1 MPSERAKVTSLEA
14 IETFRARLIIYRDK
28 AGRVLD
34 EVGEDVIR
42 TRVWLQTD
50 RVTFWEGQIRR
61 RQKELEMRQQEL
73 FSAQISGMRDA
84 SFVQQQA
91 VQRAR
96 RAIQEAE
103 GKLNIVKQWNR
114 QYDQRIEP
122 LGKQVE
128 KLRHNLVHDLGLAI
142 AFLAEVTK
150 TLAEYTEMSPSTAAP
165 RPPTEASAPPSAADG
180 GKS

>member
-1 MPSERAKVTSLEA
+1 MPERANVTSLEA
-14 IETFRARLIIYRDK
+14 IEAFRARLIIYRDK

-84 SFVQQQA
+84 SFNQQQA

-96 RAIQEAE
+96 RAIQAAE
-103 GKLNIVKQWNR
+103 DKLRIVRQWNR
-114 QYDQRIEP
+114 QYDQRVEP
-122 LGKQVE
+122 VAKQVE

-142 AFLAEVTK
+142 TFLSEVTK
-150 TLAEYTEMSPSTAAP
+150 TLADYAEISPSLSTPKAPVEPEAA
-165 RPPTEASAPPSAADG
+165 AG
-180 GKS
+180 GQS

>member
-1 MPSERAKVTSLEA
+1 MPDRAQVTSLES
-14 IETFRARLIIYRDK
+14 IELFRARLIIYRDK

-34 EVGEDVIR
+34 EVGEDVTR

-61 RQKELEMRQQEL
+61 CKKDLEMRQQEL
-73 FSAQISGMRDA
+73 FSAQLSGMRDA

-96 RAIQEAE
+96 RAMSEAE
-103 GKLNIVKQWNR
+103 GKLQIVKQWNR
-114 QYDQRIEP
+114 QYDQRVEP

-128 KLRHNLVHDLGLAI
+128 KLRHNLVHDLGQAI
-142 AFLAEVTK
+142 AFLSEVTK
-150 TLAEYTEMSPSTAAP
+150 TLAEYAEMSPAGS
-165 RPPTEASAPPSAADG
+165 PPKLPPETTPSNASEG
-180 GKS
+180 GEL

>member
-1 MPSERAKVTSLEA
+1 MPERAKVTSLEA
-14 IETFRARLIIYRDK
+14 IEAFRARLITYREK

-34 EVGEDVIR
+34 EVGEDVTR
-42 TRVWLQTD
+42 TRMWLQSD
-50 RVTFWEGQIRR
+50 RVTFWEGQIRK
-61 RQKELEMRQQEL
+61 RQRELEMRQQEL
-73 FSAQISGMRDA
+73 FSAQISGMQDA

-96 RAIQEAE
+96 RALQASED
-103 GKLNIVKQWNR
+103 KLRVVKQWNR
-114 QYDQRIEP
+114 QYDQRVEP

-150 TLAEYTEMSPSTAAP
+150 TLAEYTELRPAGSAP
-165 RPPTEASAPPSAADG
+165 KPPPESEASKAP
-180 GKS
+180 